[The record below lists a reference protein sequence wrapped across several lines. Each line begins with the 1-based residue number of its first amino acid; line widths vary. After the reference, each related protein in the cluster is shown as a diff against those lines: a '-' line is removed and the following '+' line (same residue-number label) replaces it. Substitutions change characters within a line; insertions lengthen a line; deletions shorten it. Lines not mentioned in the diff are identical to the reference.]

1 MNKITFCS
9 YPDIVEHTQSYGL
22 RNFDN
27 HTVKQLLNSIDQD
40 TVFYLIDDQT
50 PNEWLN
56 NVTKK
61 VKIIFDCAKVSLDQI
76 QTVCQKK

>member
-9 YPDIVEHTQSYGL
+9 YPDFNESKNTYGL
-22 RNFDN
+22 KNYNNDTIK
-27 HTVKQLLNSIDQD
+27 HILNTINQEV
-40 TVFYLIDDQT
+40 TFYLLDNV

-56 NVTKK
+56 IVSKK
-61 VKIIFDCAKVSLDQI
+61 VKIIFDCAEIPLTQI

>member
-9 YPDIVEHTQSYGL
+9 YPDFVEHTESYGL
-22 RNFDN
+22 RNFNN